1 MRLNKFIGQRY
12 HVVLDAVPIG
22 PGAPSFNG
30 NYWIRAI
37 PADNC
42 KGFEIGN
49 EPDER
54 QGILRYD
61 GSSIDVPT
69 TFREGFSKACRDE
82 NYDRLIPILPWN
94 VTAVEFSRKLYALST
109 TRYTLENL

>member
-1 MRLNKFIGQRY
+1 MTADFVPITPYNVSHIVVGIGQRY

-22 PGAPSFNG
+22 LGVPSNG

-37 PADNC
+37 PADGC

-54 QGILRYD
+54 QGMV
-61 GSSIDVPT
+61 SP
-69 TFREGFSKACRDE
+69 
-82 NYDRLIPILPWN
+82 
-94 VTAVEFSRKLYALST
+94 KLVGMKIMI
-109 TRYTLENL
+109 N